1 MSSHRVNPRSAVF
14 VVCTLTVLLSIVHLV
29 IAL

>member
-1 MSSHRVNPRSAVF
+1 MNSHRVNPRSAVY
-14 VVCTLTVLLSIVHLV
+14 VVCALTVLLAIVHLV